1 MDKIEELIEAAR
13 ETVRLEERRRIV
25 ELLISEDVLHPD
37 DEQDQVMMELIF
49 AGEG

>member
-1 MDKIEELIEAAR
+1 MDNIEELIEAAR

-37 DEQDQVMMELIF
+37 DEHDQGIMELIF